1 MAADEISEIKLH
13 RSLLFI
19 FLAEKQFLNPE
30 NAQKGFSTSLF
41 HEPRAEHN
49 RGGGPMS
56 PVWILK
62 RLVSVFINACRLLS
76 ALLSLSQFGRGWRV
90 VVSCSDFIL
99 LAVATFWAMSLVRIY
114 PGRASY
120 KLWTFFCYGENCLMA
135 GKSLF
140 MTNALLKPY
149 FIISVTVFNSCVE

>member
-1 MAADEISEIKLH
+1 MGVCSSSSLQRNSFWTLKMHKKVMA
-13 RSLLFI
+13 
-19 FLAEKQFLNPE
+19 QVCFLNQEQNIAYKRPC
-30 NAQKGFSTSLF
+30 QGGG
-41 HEPRAEHN
+41 
-49 RGGGPMS
+49 GGGPML

-76 ALLSLSQFGRGWRV
+76 ALLSLLQFGRGWRV

-99 LAVATFWAMSLVRIY
+99 LAVATFWAMLLVRIY

-120 KLWTFFCYGENCLMA
+120 KPWTFFCYGENCLMA

-149 FIISVTVFNSCVE
+149 FIISVTVFNSCIE